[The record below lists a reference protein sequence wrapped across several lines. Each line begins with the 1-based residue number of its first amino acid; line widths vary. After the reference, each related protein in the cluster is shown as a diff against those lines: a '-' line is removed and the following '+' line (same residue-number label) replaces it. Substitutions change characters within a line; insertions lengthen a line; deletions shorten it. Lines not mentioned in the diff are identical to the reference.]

1 MEDEGAPERYPLR
14 GYCSGAF
21 FLRCGSLAQPVEAD
35 LSRQFY
41 PWLATLAFV
50 ATCSVSGM
58 AQAKTDQKLD
68 QLFQTAVAEYD
79 AGKFAEAAAH
89 LETLVPQVPKS
100 FEAHELLGLVYAS
113 MSQDAKAIK
122 HLEEAVRLKPESAEA
137 HTNLAASLSRAGSV
151 EQAGE
156 QFRKAL
162 ALEPQNY
169 DANHNLGE
177 FYVQSGK
184 IELGRPLLER
194 ANQID
199 PSAAGNTYDLAMADF
214 LTGHRKEARAL
225 TEGMIQKKDAGEL
238 HNLLGQIEEQ
248 DGNFVAAANQFEVAA
263 HMDPSDDN
271 LFAWGSELL
280 LHRTYEPAI
289 EVFRQASKRYPES
302 PRLMIG
308 LGMALYSR
316 GLYEESVKVLLSAA
330 ALSPNDPR
338 CYLFLSQAY
347 DSSPSQAEDVIERFR
362 GYAELQPNNAL
373 AQYYYAI
380 SLWKGRRIEGSGL
393 DLQKIE
399 ALLKRSIELDGKLP
413 EPHTQLGRLYADR
426 KDYAQ
431 SIAEYQRSLEL
442 NPNQPDAHYR
452 LGTDLVRLGQ
462 KDRAQAE
469 FDIYQKQRAQ
479 HMADLDK
486 ERAEVQQ
493 FVYSSKSPVVAK
505 P

>member
-1 MEDEGAPERYPLR
+1 MEAHLSRRLYARLAGFALV
-14 GYCSGAF
+14 SFWSMSA
-21 FLRCGSLAQPVEAD
+21 SLAHAQ
-35 LSRQFY
+35 SRR
-41 PWLATLAFV
+41 
-50 ATCSVSGM
+50 
-58 AQAKTDQKLD
+58 LD
-68 QLFQTAVAEYD
+68 EQFQTAVAEYD
-79 AGKFAEAAAH
+79 TGKFTEAAAN
-89 LETLVPQVPKS
+89 LETLLPQVPDN
-100 FEAHELLGLVYAS
+100 FQAQELLGLVYAS
-113 MSQDAKAIK
+113 LSQDAKAIG
-122 HLEEAVRLKPESAEA
+122 HLEIAVELQPGSAEA
-137 HTNLAASLSRAGSV
+137 HTNLAASLSRCGSKDRA
-151 EQAGE
+151 EE

-162 ALEPQNY
+162 ALEPRNY

-184 IELGRPLLER
+184 IEEGRPFLER
-194 ANQID
+194 ARQID
-199 PSAAGNTYDLAMADF
+199 PAADGNTYDLAMADF
-214 LTGHRKEARAL
+214 LTGRRKEARTL
-225 TEGMIQKKDAGEL
+225 TEGMIQRKDAGEL

-248 DGNFVAAANQFEVAA
+248 DGNFVAAANQFEAAA

-289 EVFRQASKRYPES
+289 DVFRHAIQLYPES
-302 PRLMIG
+302 PRLTIG

-316 GLYEESVKVLLSAA
+316 GLYEESVKVLLAAA
-330 ALSPNDPR
+330 ALSPSDPR

-347 DSSPSQAEDVIERFR
+347 DSSPGQAEEVIQRFQT
-362 GYAELQPNNAL
+362 YAALEPNNAL

-380 SLWKGRRIEGSGL
+380 SLWKGRRIEGPAL

-399 ALLKRSIELDGKLP
+399 ALLKRAIALDGKLP

-426 KDYAQ
+426 HEYAQ
-431 SIAEYQRSLEL
+431 SVTEYQRALDL
-442 NPNQPDAHYR
+442 NPNLPDAHYR
-452 LGTDLVRLGQ
+452 LGTDLTRLGQ

-469 FDIYQKQRAQ
+469 FAIYQKQRAQ

-493 FVYSSKSPVVAK
+493 FVYSSKAAPAAK